1 MHTYVIYVLDEIVFA
16 LLESR
21 NLFPNAM
28 LQAAIDGHAAQ
39 QSTRMRLAF
48 LPVWPERFNFGVLN
62 IAAQNISQSHDIPSR
77 EFV

>member
-39 QSTRMRLAF
+39 QSTRMCLAF
-48 LPVWPERFNFGVLN
+48 LPVGSERFYFGMLD
-62 IAAQNISQSHDIPSR
+62 IAAENIPQRDYVRS
-77 EFV
+77 